1 MWAKGQN
8 IVKCKHDF
16 VVICSDGHKLCFTA
30 WIQKSHLNSVNQE
43 ESGLRLLWLQMNHDP
58 RKRHRKLSLEG
69 RGSCMRMERSDKA
82 NPHKYKR
89 NVIGW
94 CLYSQCES
102 SEKSTSFRKMNI
114 TWQKAR
120 VKVAYSCQKQ
130 ELEKNILMCELI
142 ARKEMRPVYKGH

>member
-1 MWAKGQN
+1 M
-8 IVKCKHDF
+8 I
-16 VVICSDGHKLCFTA
+16 
-30 WIQKSHLNSVNQE
+30 
-43 ESGLRLLWLQMNHDP
+43 LLWYALMATNYVLLLEFRSHIWILSI
-58 RKRHRKLSLEG
+58 RKNLVWDCCGSKWLMTPGSVIVSFFHHSGRKLSLEG